1 MRQPQPIILIDTR
14 EQWPL
19 DITAFAT
26 EEASLPVGDYGVK
39 GFSDWDRPDF
49 IIERKSEGDLCG
61 SIGRGRARFLREVQK
76 MRQFG
81 FRALVIESTRARIAA
96 GDYRSKIIPASIL
109 STLDALCVRAGLH
122 VFWCGSHEGAARQ
135 VETLAATFAR
145 GIFKSWEALRQA
157 ETKGK

>member
-49 IIERKSEGDLCG
+49 IIERKEISDLCAAM
-61 SIGRGRARFLREVQK
+61 GRSRARFLREVQK

-81 FRALVIESTRARIAA
+81 FRALVIEGTRRQVED
-96 GDYRSKIIPASIL
+96 GDYRSKILPASIFG
-109 STLDALCVRAGLH
+109 TLDALSVRTGLH

-145 GIFKSWEALRQA
+145 GIYKSWEALRKA
-157 ETKGK
+157 ERTD